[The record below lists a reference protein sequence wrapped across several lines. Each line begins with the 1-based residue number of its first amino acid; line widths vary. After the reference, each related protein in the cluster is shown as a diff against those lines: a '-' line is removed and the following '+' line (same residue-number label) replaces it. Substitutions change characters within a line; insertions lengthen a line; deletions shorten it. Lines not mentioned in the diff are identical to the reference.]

1 MWRSAAVDQQQRRK
15 QELELRLE
23 QCRRLAR
30 EFRDGTTAKN
40 IRDLAAEIERQIQQL
55 ETR

>member
-1 MWRSAAVDQQQRRK
+1 MDRQQRRK

-30 EFRDGTTAKN
+30 EFRDGITAKN

>member
-1 MWRSAAVDQQQRRK
+1 VDQQQREK

-23 QCRRLAR
+23 RCRRLAR
-30 EFRDGTTAKN
+30 EFPDGITGQN
-40 IRDLAAEIERQIQQL
+40 LRDLAAEIERQIQQL

>member
-1 MWRSAAVDQQQRRK
+1 MWRSAAVDPQQRK
-15 QELELRLE
+15 QELELMLE

-30 EFRDGTTAKN
+30 KFRDKATAKN